1 MALRKELLQV
11 KEGDQFTF
19 IGQSD
24 YFTNGRGDY
33 RVDEIDYDNGS
44 NTTFVKMIDDEGDLQ
59 TLSDVFLKENFKKK
73 KLYNFRHDTNYKK
86 RLTKNN

>member
-33 RVDEIDYDNGS
+33 RVDSIDYDNGTQ
-44 NTTFVKMIDDEGDLQ
+44 TTSVEFIDDQGNLHWI
-59 TLSDVFLKENFKKK
+59 SDVFLAKNFTPTIVK
-73 KLYNFRHDTNYKK
+73 NFRHV
-86 RLTKNN
+86 

>member
-44 NTTFVKMIDDEGDLQ
+44 NTTFVKMI
-59 TLSDVFLKENFKKK
+59 
-73 KLYNFRHDTNYKK
+73 YNFRHDTNYKK